1 MVNKMQTLIC
11 GIMFA
16 MNDVSIL
23 KKKQKK
29 KHILKHPYIVWIY
42 KMLVVTILFNRH
54 GKTRANDFQDQ

>member
-1 MVNKMQTLIC
+1 MVNTIQTLIC

-16 MNDVSIL
+16 MDDVSIL
-23 KKKQKK
+23 KKKKK
-29 KHILKHPYIVWIY
+29 NTHSKHPYIVWIY